1 MGRTDID
8 QADIASLQFIDLKE
22 TVLDR
27 DGNDGIAAVAKDF
40 PPQSEPRF
48 FNADAVVFIAQQV
61 RQYAQ
66 QRNRAGTDDDL
77 GRRCMNAARF
87 VNIPAQARRR
97 SGTPWSSLAASK
109 RSGSDKTRFMY
120 FRQMSRGNRL

>member
-1 MGRTDID
+1 MANTGRHDRSRRKLMGRTDID

-87 VNIPAQARRR
+87 VNIPAQ
-97 SGTPWSSLAASK
+97 GTAQVRHSLVVIG
-109 RSGSDKTRFMY
+109 R
-120 FRQMSRGNRL
+120 